1 MEQMIEQPQPP
12 EGDEAT
18 TGTMSPLATVRQYL
32 STNSA
37 KSTFLRN
44 SGLVVKVT
52 SSKSPTKQNLPARQ
66 SDISVLQTQVQSLM
80 DVFLETIV
88 VVEKCCKDMNGFE
101 TRLSDIRFAVQEQW
115 RKKVKIVLLH
125 QILQPET
132 LALSQM
138 ICASIHL
145 MVLLSA
151 RTVNFMPT
159 SLLLYGW
166 NLFCCDTTFMMLPQA
181 IVITTLS

>member
-18 TGTMSPLATVRQYL
+18 IGTMSPLAAVRQYL

-52 SSKSPTKQNLPARQ
+52 SSKSHTEQNIPARQ

-80 DVFLETIV
+80 DVVPETRIVVDKCRQDMNCLETI
-88 VVEKCCKDMNGFE
+88 
-101 TRLSDIRFAVQEQW
+101 LSDIGFVVQEQW
-115 RKKVKIVLLH
+115 WKKGDDH
-125 QILQPET
+125 AAPSDST
-132 LALSQM
+132 A
-138 ICASIHL
+138 
-145 MVLLSA
+145 
-151 RTVNFMPT
+151 
-159 SLLLYGW
+159 
-166 NLFCCDTTFMMLPQA
+166 
-181 IVITTLS
+181 

>member
-18 TGTMSPLATVRQYL
+18 TGTMSPLAAVRQYL

-52 SSKSPTKQNLPARQ
+52 SSKSPTEQNLPARQ
-66 SDISVLQTQVQSLM
+66 SGIFVLQTHVQSLM
-80 DVFLETIV
+80 DVVLETRIV
-88 VVEKCCKDMNGFE
+88 VDKCRQDMNGF
-101 TRLSDIRFAVQEQW
+101 EQW

-125 QILQPET
+125 QILQPKT
-132 LALSQM
+132 LALRS
-138 ICASIHL
+138 
-145 MVLLSA
+145 
-151 RTVNFMPT
+151 N
-159 SLLLYGW
+159 
-166 NLFCCDTTFMMLPQA
+166 D
-181 IVITTLS
+181 